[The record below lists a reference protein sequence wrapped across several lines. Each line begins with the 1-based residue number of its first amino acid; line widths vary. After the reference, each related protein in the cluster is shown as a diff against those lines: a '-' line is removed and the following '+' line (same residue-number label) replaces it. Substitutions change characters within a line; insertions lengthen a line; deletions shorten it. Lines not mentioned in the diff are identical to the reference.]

1 MHLGRGE
8 QLAIEGEVEKEV
20 LSTFGA
26 SWPQHAVSL
35 GVDPHYLVRAM
46 GANHPCL
53 TLGDQ
58 TLELSYACREA
69 GLPVVRIDSDAEI
82 HRYCDEVIPAL

>member
-1 MHLGRGE
+1 
-8 QLAIEGEVEKEV
+8 
-20 LSTFGA
+20 
-26 SWPQHAVSL
+26 
-35 GVDPHYLVRAM
+35 
-46 GANHPCL
+46 
-53 TLGDQ
+53 LGDQ